1 MILDLNKK
9 TLSKKIPLKE
19 KDLQRLIIDNFE
31 LIFPKYRLLESEF
44 ILQGDVRQFGVSGR
58 IDILAFDSKQN
69 RLVIFELKTTHSKNI
84 LIQAL
89 DYLDFLEVNEKSILY
104 RIKNLSRFEIEN
116 LLNKGNKP
124 EIVLIAETFTHPTL
138 RRVDKLNQPIKLLEY
153 SAFENNLFH
162 FNNIVDDNKSQKP
175 IDFKVKQKGNLNFN
189 EIESIVK
196 ELFELGLVSSNYY
209 KIESGALIFNPTNVY
224 NAYVQF
230 SLDNNQVPFSKTDFF
245 EGLKRSG
252 SYLGK
257 ISSVRFDNKRTSA
270 IKLKV

>member
-1 MILDLNKK
+1 MILDLKNK

-19 KDLQRLIIDNFE
+19 KDLQRLITDNFE
-31 LIFPKYRLLESEF
+31 VIFPEYRLLESEF

-58 IDILAFDSKQN
+58 IDILAFDSEQK

-89 DYLDFLEVNEKSILY
+89 DYLDFLELNEKNILY

-116 LLNKGNKP
+116 LLNKRNKP

-138 RRVDKLNQPIKLLEY
+138 RRVDKLHHSIRLFKY

-162 FNNIVDDNKSQKP
+162 LKNIIDENKPQKH
-175 IDFKVKQKGNLNFN
+175 INFKTNQNYNLDFN
-189 EIESIVK
+189 EIVLTVK

-209 KIESGALIFNPTNVY
+209 KIESGTLIFNPTYVY

-230 SLDNNQVPFSKTDFF
+230 FLDNNQVPLSKTDFF
-245 EGLKRSG
+245 EGLKRSE

-270 IKLKV
+270 IKMKI